1 VTAPKLAVAAAIAL
15 LAGFLYIV
23 IIALSKYAGFSNVNP
38 FLNGVLVIV
47 AMAVLIGAGS
57 LTYGKNSH
65 YARAQARIRPA
76 QQAANRAAD
85 DANAA
90 RRAAANPGT
99 ATPGAPAEAPDPPP

>member
-1 VTAPKLAVAAAIAL
+1 VTAPKLAVAAGIAL
-15 LAGFLYIV
+15 LAGFLYIL
-23 IIALSKYAGFSNVNP
+23 IIALSKYAGGTSLNP

-76 QQAANRAAD
+76 QEAHNLAAD
-85 DANAA
+85 EAATA
-90 RRAAANPGT
+90 RRAEAAV
-99 ATPGAPAEAPDPPP
+99 AEPAEAPDQTQ